1 MDVSVIVPTLN
12 EGKYLEDCL
21 KSIKRQK
28 TDTPFELI
36 VCDGKSEDATKA
48 IAKKY
53 ADHVVTSPKRSTGL
67 QRDRGAAKAK
77 GTYLLFVDADTRLP
91 EGYIEWGVAK
101 FKADSKLVAFSASF
115 IFTKE
120 TPKLS
125 FAAKTTNAYLEFK
138 EKIGRPTIPGFNFF
152 VKKDVFEELEGF
164 GDIPLEDID
173 LSFRLRAKGKVRYFT
188 DKVVETSS
196 RRLERMGLVRSVQYY
211 LEMDFSRMSPR
222 LSELLTYNDY
232 VGCRVDESSLKDEF
246 SHVVSPKKPD
256 LKLDVVADYIDKS
269 VKALGEKTMEQIS
282 LVSRSLAEVQ
292 SKLVIDA
299 DTVSRAVHLVGEKTV
314 KRLYIRV
321 PASSAE
327 SIRRRLSEL
336 RLLDRNREIVHKV
349 KYILLPVTSFVS
361 IPDTKVVEMN
371 GKEKPGRPRSLA
383 EACHGKLSPEELA
396 RLPSS
401 FDVIGDI
408 AVIELSEEL
417 LQKKKIIGECLLE
430 TFKHIKVAAVKAGA
444 VGTEYRTRE
453 VEVVA
458 GENRT
463 ETVHREYGCS
473 YKLDV
478 SEAYF
483 SPRLGTERM
492 RVASQVSPGER
503 VLVLFAGVGP
513 YAILIAKKRK
523 PSEVVAVELNPKA
536 CEYMRWN
543 VSKNKVDVKVVCG
556 DAREETGKLGSFDRI
571 LMPLPKDA
579 GDFLDVVFPALKP
592 GGVIHFY
599 TFAHDTQ
606 EAEKTVREK
615 AKKLGRK
622 IEIPLSVACGSYSS
636 CLSRTCVDFTVSE

>member
-12 EGKYLEDCL
+12 EGKYIEDCL

-28 TDTPFELI
+28 TGTPFELI

-67 QRDRGAAKAK
+67 QRDKGAAKAK

-91 EGYIEWGVAK
+91 EDYIEWGVRK
-101 FKADSKLVAFSASF
+101 FREDPKLVACSASF
-115 IFTKE
+115 IFTKP

-152 VKKDVFEELEGF
+152 VKKNVLTELGGF

-173 LSFRLRAKGKVRYFT
+173 LSFRLRSKGKVRYFT

-211 LEMDFSRMSPR
+211 LEMDLSRMSPR

-232 VGCRVDESSLKDEF
+232 VGCRFDESSLKDEL
-246 SHVVSPKKPD
+246 SQVVSSRKPD
-256 LKLDVVADYIDKS
+256 FRLDVVAGYVDKS
-269 VKALGEKTMEQIS
+269 VKALGGKTMEKIS
-282 LVSRSLAEVQ
+282 RVSRSLAEIH
-292 SKLVIDA
+292 SKLTIDA
-299 DTVSRAVHLVGEKTV
+299 DTVSRAVQLVKEKTV
-314 KRLYIRV
+314 RRLYIRV
-321 PASSAE
+321 PSSSAE
-327 SIRRRLSEL
+327 SIRRKLSEL
-336 RLLDRNREIVHKV
+336 RLLDRNREIVRKV
-349 KYILLPVTSFVS
+349 KYILLPVTSSVS
-361 IPDTKVVEMN
+361 IPDTKIVEMN
-371 GKEKPGRPRSLA
+371 GKEKPAKPRSLA
-383 EACHGKLSPEELA
+383 EACAGKLSPEELTI
-396 RLPSS
+396 LPSS
-401 FDVIGDI
+401 FDLIGDI
-408 AVIELSEEL
+408 AVIELPDRL
-417 LQKKKIIGECLLE
+417 LPRKSVIGECLLN
-430 TFKHIKVAAVKAGA
+430 TFKNIKVAAVKAGA
-444 VGTEYRTRE
+444 VSSEYRTRQI
-453 VEVVA
+453 EVVA
-458 GENRT
+458 GEQHT

-478 SEAYF
+478 ASAYF

-536 CEYMRWN
+536 CEYTQEN
-543 VSKNKVDVKVVCG
+543 VRKNKVDVKVICG
-556 DAREETGKLGSFDRI
+556 DARTETGKLGKFDRI
-571 LMPLPKDA
+571 VMPLPKDA
-579 GDFLDVVFPALKP
+579 GDFLDVALPALKP

-599 TFAHDTQ
+599 SFARDTA
-606 EAEKTVREK
+606 EAEKIVNEK
-615 AKKLGRK
+615 TEKLGYKTK
-622 IEIPLSVACGSYSS
+622 ILNSVECGSYSP
-636 CLSRTCVDFTVSE
+636 CLSRMCVDFKFL